1 MSSINENC
9 FKIWIQ
15 NIDIYIFNLIDVHLQ
30 DLPDNTFRIDF
41 ESGTSVIDM
50 AEKVLKDTEWEDYY
64 YAMKN
69 KDIFS

>member
-9 FKIWIQ
+9 FKIWVQ
-15 NIDIYIFNLIDVHLQ
+15 NIDIYIYSLIDIHLD
-30 DLPDNTFRIDF
+30 DLPDNTFRLDF
-41 ESGTSVIDM
+41 NAGTSVIEM

-69 KDIFS
+69 KNIFS

>member
-9 FKIWIQ
+9 FKIWVQ
-15 NIDIYIFNLIDVHLQ
+15 NIDIYIYSLIDIHLD
-30 DLPDNTFRIDF
+30 DLPDNTFRLDF
-41 ESGTSVIDM
+41 ESGTSIIDM
-50 AEKVLKDTEWEDYY
+50 AEKVLRDTEWEDYY

>member
-41 ESGTSVIDM
+41 QSGTSVIDM

>member
-9 FKIWIQ
+9 YKIWVQ
-15 NIDIYIFNLIDVHLQ
+15 NIDIYIYSLIDIHLD
-30 DLPDNTFRIDF
+30 DLPDNTFRLDF
-41 ESGTSVIDM
+41 NAGTSVIEM

>member
-9 FKIWIQ
+9 FKIWVQ
-15 NIDIYIFNLIDVHLQ
+15 NIDIYIYSLIDIHLD
-30 DLPDNTFRIDF
+30 DLPDNTFRLDF
-41 ESGTSVIDM
+41 NAGTSVVEM

>member
-9 FKIWIQ
+9 FKIWVQ
-15 NIDIYIFNLIDVHLQ
+15 NIDIYIYSLIDIHLD
-30 DLPDNTFRIDF
+30 DLPDNTFRLDF
-41 ESGTSVIDM
+41 NAGTSVIEM

>member
-9 FKIWIQ
+9 FKIWVQ
-15 NIDIYIFNLIDVHLQ
+15 NVDIYIYSLIDIHLD
-30 DLPDNTFRIDF
+30 DLPDNTFRLDF
-41 ESGTSVIDM
+41 ESGTSIIDM
-50 AEKVLKDTEWEDYY
+50 AEKVLRDTEWEDYY